1 MVVNRPDQ
9 RKVARTYPPLV
20 ACACLLFREFLKDY
34 VVSERRVQA
43 GGKRVVLRMTIGI
56 HAFR

>member
-9 RKVARTYPPLV
+9 RESARTYPPLV
-20 ACACLLFREFLKDY
+20 ACASHLFREFLNDY

-43 GGKRVVLRMTIGI
+43 GGKRVVLRMTIVI
-56 HAFR
+56 QAFR